1 MLDTL
6 EYYDYDDNE
15 EQKRDAPINEQETQ
29 NKHNKLSFNAKIR
42 KRGKNV
48 SKIKFTLKTCNHKYS
63 KFVKLIQHRF
73 QLIAE
78 DKSPY
83 QTGKLGKK
91 KNENAEAM
99 MKEKLKKTRAKNKEP
114 KEEIVIDLGVHKNR
128 TNDRKDKKPLNS
140 LGSSFENV
148 FNEERQ
154 LSTKENSDNIRQ
166 SKDFENNAHH
176 EESAA
181 MNSKW

>member
-1 MLDTL
+1 M
-6 EYYDYDDNE
+6 
-15 EQKRDAPINEQETQ
+15 
-29 NKHNKLSFNAKIR
+29 
-42 KRGKNV
+42 
-48 SKIKFTLKTCNHKYS
+48 
-63 KFVKLIQHRF
+63 
-73 QLIAE
+73 IAE

-83 QTGKLGKK
+83 KTGKLGKK

-99 MKEKLKKTRAKNKEP
+99 MKEKLKKTKAKNKEP
-114 KEEIVIDLGVHKNR
+114 KEEIVIDLGVHKNK
-128 TNDRKDKKPLNS
+128 TNHRKDKEPLNS

-166 SKDFENNAHH
+166 SKDFENNAHR